1 MKVNKPSLILLGG
14 LMIIIGVSTVS
25 SLVNNGTPSY
35 VDGVDCLGFHD
46 STYVRTSEQ
55 LNYLGEAKPGEG
67 LEFSILISR
76 TTGGMIFNATVE
88 LYNFPDNLTLQEGSL
103 TQVKTDMNADAFN
116 VTWTIAGDF
125 EGNFTFAIRS
135 RVSVNFEWYHP
146 TYVATYRY
154 LYTGNFQVSDNPTE
168 PPYLDQDIPKG
179 EEPSIPLNIELLTGR
194 LLGFLSVLFVYLSI
208 QFGLPERKT
217 KIRKF
222 YKLTAAKCRDV
233 HCDLGYLAVGTIVLH
248 NIMLSRTVWGLY
260 FSWFEFYP
268 TFHVLRNGG
277 NTLTWGLDLAVW
289 GSLIFIIVTVAGVYF
304 KKIARKF
311 GFKTAVF
318 LQQISYLALTLSVI
332 HAILNGYWTQ
342 EFPILLILQI
352 AMLADVVIS
361 RYMVYIRM
369 YDKRLKKKQDLAK
382 AQEQLMVQN
391 SPDSG
396 ESSLEN

>member
-1 MKVNKPSLILLGG
+1 MKMNKLPLILLGS
-14 LMIIIGVSTVS
+14 LLILITSSTIAA
-25 SLVNNGTPSY
+25 LTIDGTPRY

-55 LNYLGEAKPGEG
+55 LNYFGEAEPGEG
-67 LEFSILISR
+67 LEFSIRISR

-88 LYNFPDNLTLQEGSL
+88 LYNFPENLTLQGGSL

-116 VTWTIAGDF
+116 VTWTIAGKV

-135 RVSVNFEWYHP
+135 RISVNYEWYHP

-154 LYTGNFQVSDNPTE
+154 LHTGVFQVSENPTE
-168 PPYLDQDIPKG
+168 PPYLTQNIQER
-179 EEPSIPLNIELLTGR
+179 EEPPIPLNIELLTGR

-217 KIRKF
+217 KIRKIYGF
-222 YKLTAAKCRDV
+222 TAAKCRDV
-233 HCDLGYLAVGTIVLH
+233 HCDLGCLAVGTIVLH
-248 NIMLSRTVWGLY
+248 NIMLSRTIWGLY
-260 FSWFEFYP
+260 FSWYEFYP

-277 NTLTWGLDLAVW
+277 NALTWGLDLAVW
-289 GSLIFIIVTVAGVYF
+289 GSLIFVIVTVAGVYF

-318 LQQISYLALTLSVI
+318 LQQISYPALVLSVI
-332 HAILNGYWTQ
+332 HAILNGHWTQ

-352 AMLADVVIS
+352 AMLADVIIS
-361 RYMVYIRM
+361 RYIVYARA
-369 YDKRLKKKQDLAK
+369 YNKRLKKRQDLAK
-382 AQEQLMVQN
+382 TQEHLIVQN
-391 SPDSG
+391 SPESG